1 MDLIQRKLSLSE
13 WNSIEVRSTLDE
25 LNVLLL
31 IQKGYTDPQYVV
43 NHTPSIHTVVKMAYT
58 DPIEQ
63 YIFQKYFVA
72 PISKLEDGVAW
83 SPRVSFKLKKA
94 DLIRLETVDK
104 QINHEMKEQIF
115 EFILLKIC
123 QEIVASKTAVDTH
136 TAYYALNHMFKLSVH
151 QPNRYVLGFVRKVL
165 EKYVPCEFEP
175 IILNAHRVIEQNKYV
190 FKYQDHKLYDHQK
203 QLFTLMK
210 HQEPQLILYSA
221 PTGTGKTLS
230 PIGLSEQYKIIFICA
245 ARHVGLAL
253 AKAAISID
261 KKIAFAFGCS
271 DASDIRLHYY
281 AAKEYTKDKR
291 SGTIRKV
298 DNTVGDKVEIMI
310 CDIKS
315 YLPAMRY
322 MLAFNKA
329 EEVVLYWDE
338 PTITLDYET
347 HPLHSIIHEN
357 WVQNEIP
364 KVVLSSATLPAQEY
378 IATTVADFKMKFQD
392 ASVHSIQTFDCK
404 KSICVLDS
412 KNNIVLPHYYCET
425 HAKLRDTVVFIQT
438 NKTLLRYFDVSAIV
452 HLIEH
457 LLKHRYI
464 PPGLNPSEYFETID
478 AVTITTIKL
487 YYLELLRRIS
497 KDVWPDVYA
506 YESARTPVFPSS
518 IQVTMGDAWTLTD
531 GPTIYLTNNVKM
543 IATFCLQQ
551 ANIPTYLVGEIMKA
565 LEFNN
570 VVLKR
575 IDEMTKEV
583 DFKNK
588 EDMDKDHD
596 RKMQSDERAKPEVR
610 KLRNEIDQLRA
621 VIKSVSLH
629 DMFIPNTKDHLD
641 RFKKASMLGTS
652 YTSSIDSNTVEKI
665 LMIDDVED
673 SWKILLMMG
682 IGVFAS
688 HNSARYIELMKEL
701 ASKQQ
706 LYVIIADTDYIY
718 GTNYQFCH
726 AYLGKDL
733 EMTQEKMIQAMGR
746 VGRGK
751 LQQTYSIRLRSDAMI
766 QKLFTPQ
773 ERRIEVDNMSLL
785 FTS

>member
-1 MDLIQRKLSLSE
+1 MDLIQRKLSHSE
-13 WNSIEVRSTLDE
+13 WNSIEVRSTPDE

-31 IQKGYTDPQYVV
+31 IQKGYNEPHYVV
-43 NHTPSIHTVVKMAYT
+43 NHLHSIHTVVKMAYT

-63 YIFQKYFVA
+63 YIFQKYFVGQ
-72 PISKLEDGVAW
+72 ISKLEDVAW
-83 SPRVSFKLKKA
+83 SPRLSFKLKKA
-94 DLIRLETVDK
+94 DIIRLETVDR
-104 QINHEMKEQIF
+104 QITQVKEQVF

-123 QEIVASKTAVDTH
+123 QEIVASKTTVDTQS
-136 TAYYALNHMFKLSVH
+136 AYYALNHMFKLTIH
-151 QPNRYVLGFVRKVL
+151 QPNRYVLGFVQKVL
-165 EKYVPCEFEP
+165 EKYLPPTFEP
-175 IILNAHRVIEQNKYV
+175 ILLNSHRVIEQNKYV
-190 FKYQDHKLYDHQK
+190 FKYQDHKLYDHQI

-210 HQEPQLILYSA
+210 RGEPQLILYSA

-253 AKAAISID
+253 AKAAISVD

-271 DASDIRLHYY
+271 AASDVRLHYY

-298 DNTVGDKVEIMI
+298 DNAVGDKVEIMI
-310 CDIKS
+310 CDVKS

-329 EEVVLYWDE
+329 EDIVLYWDE
-338 PTITLDYET
+338 PTITLDYEA
-347 HPLHSIIHEN
+347 HPLHSIIHDN
-357 WVQNEIP
+357 WVGNEIP
-364 KVVLSSATLPAQEY
+364 KVVLSSATLPPQEC
-378 IATTVADFKMKFQD
+378 IASTVGDFRMKFQD
-392 ASVHSIQTFDCK
+392 AAVHSIQTFDCK

-425 HAKLRDTVVFIQT
+425 YDKLRVTVEFIQT
-438 NKTLLRYFDVSAIV
+438 NRTLLRYFDVSAIV
-452 HLIEH
+452 QLIER
-457 LLKHRYI
+457 LMKHNFI
-464 PPGLNPSEYFETID
+464 PLGLSPTQYFETID
-478 AVTITTIKL
+478 NVTITNIKL

-497 KDVWPDVYA
+497 KDVWPEVYA
-506 YESARTPVFPSS
+506 LESTRTPVFRSS

-543 IATFCLQQ
+543 IAAFCLQQ
-551 ANIPTYLVGEIMKA
+551 ANIPTHLISEIMKS

-575 IDEMTKEV
+575 IDEMTKEI
-583 DFKNK
+583 DFQNK
-588 EDMDKDHD
+588 EDMEKDHD
-596 RKMQSDERAKPEVR
+596 RKMLSEERAKPEVR
-610 KLRNEIDQLRA
+610 KLRNEIEQLRI
-621 VIKSVSLH
+621 VIKPVALH

-641 RFKKASMLGTS
+641 RFNKVTMLGNS
-652 YTSSIDSNTVEKI
+652 YTSTIDSTTVEKI

-682 IGVFAS
+682 IGVFAA
-688 HNSARYIELMKEL
+688 HNSARYIELMKDL
-701 ASKQQ
+701 AAKQQ
-706 LYVIIADTDYIY
+706 LYMIIADTDYIY

-733 EMTQEKMIQAMGR
+733 EMTQEKMVQAMGR

-751 LQQTYSIRLRSDAMI
+751 LQQTYSIRIRSDAVI

-773 ERRIEVDNMSLL
+773 ERHIEVENMALL
-785 FTS
+785 FTT

>member
-1 MDLIQRKLSLSE
+1 MDLIQRKLSHSE
-13 WNSIEVRSTLDE
+13 WNSIEVRSTPDE

-31 IQKGYTDPQYVV
+31 IQKGYSDPQYVV
-43 NHTPSIHTVVKMAYT
+43 NHLQSIHTVVKMAYT

-63 YIFQKYFVA
+63 YIFQKYFVGQITKLKLSIEQHTASA
-72 PISKLEDGVAW
+72 P
-83 SPRVSFKLKKA
+83 KLKKA

-104 QINHEMKEQIF
+104 QISQVKEQVF

-123 QEIVASKTAVDTH
+123 QEIVASKTMVDTH
-136 TAYYALNHMFKLSVH
+136 TAYYALNHMFKLTIH

-165 EKYVPCEFEP
+165 EKYLPSSFELVV
-175 IILNAHRVIEQNKYV
+175 LNSHRVIEQNKYV
-190 FKYQDHKLYDHQK
+190 FKYQDHKLYDHQI

-210 HQEPQLILYSA
+210 HKEAQLILYSA

-298 DNTVGDKVEIMI
+298 DNAVGDKVEIMI

-329 EEVVLYWDE
+329 EEIVLYWDE
-338 PTITLDYET
+338 PTIALDYET
-347 HPLHSIIHEN
+347 HHLHSIIHDN
-357 WVQNEIP
+357 WVNNEIP

-378 IATTVADFKMKFQD
+378 IASTIGDFRMKFQD

-404 KSICVLDS
+404 KSICVIDS
-412 KNNIVLPHYYCET
+412 KNKVVLPHYYCET
-425 HAKLRDTVVFIQT
+425 YEKLRDTVDFIQT

-452 HLIEH
+452 RLIEY
-457 LLKHRYI
+457 LLKHHYI
-464 PPGLNPSEYFETID
+464 PAGLNPTEYFEKID
-478 AVTITTIKL
+478 NVTITNIKL

-497 KDVWPDVYA
+497 KDVWPEIYA
-506 YESARTPVFPSS
+506 HESGHPPVFQSS

-531 GPTIYLTNNVKM
+531 GPTIYLTNNVQM

-551 ANIPTYLVGEIMKA
+551 ADIPPHLITEIMKS

-575 IDEMTKEV
+575 IDEMTKEI
-583 DFKNK
+583 DFHTK
-588 EDMDKDHD
+588 EDMEKDRD
-596 RKMQSDERAKPEVR
+596 RKMQSEERAKPEVR
-610 KLRNEIDQLRA
+610 KLRNEIDQLRT
-621 VIKSVSLH
+621 VIKTVSLH
-629 DMFIPNTKDHLD
+629 DMFIPNTKDHLE
-641 RFKKASMLGTS
+641 RFKKPSMLGIS
-652 YTSSIDSNTVEKI
+652 YTSTIDSNTIEKI

-688 HNSARYIELMKEL
+688 HHSARYIELMKDL
-701 ASKQQ
+701 AIKQQ
-706 LYVIIADTDYIY
+706 LYIIIADTDYIY

-751 LQQTYSIRLRSDAMI
+751 LQQTYSVRLRSDAAI

-773 ERRIEVDNMSLL
+773 ERRIEVENMSLL
-785 FTS
+785 FAS